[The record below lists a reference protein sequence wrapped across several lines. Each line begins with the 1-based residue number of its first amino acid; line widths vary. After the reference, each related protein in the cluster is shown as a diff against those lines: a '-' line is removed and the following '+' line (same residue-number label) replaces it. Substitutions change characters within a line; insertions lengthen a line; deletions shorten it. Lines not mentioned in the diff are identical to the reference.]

1 MHGAATRLLHVANG
15 TCTTRLIEAAGL
27 PGTWSLWADPLHG
40 GPVPGG
46 LSDDELLELRARH
59 LGAATADPAADPVN
73 DLGAWRAA
81 IANHHAYDELVLW
94 FEHDLFDQLNLVQ
107 LLPWIR
113 ERLPSQA
120 TVSLI
125 CIGSFPGHPAFKG
138 LGELSPGELAPLFG
152 ARARVSHAQY
162 ALAAQAWDAFRAS
175 TPHALDSLRHTDT
188 SVLPFLA
195 PAVTRFLQEY
205 PWTNDG
211 LSLTERRLLSLAAG
225 GPIELAAVFPQMTEP
240 GDELHVTDLSL
251 VDTASLLSAA
261 TPALLAYAP
270 ANGSGAG
277 PLGGTV
283 ALTEFGRDVLDGRAD
298 RVAMAG
304 IDLWLGGVH
313 LHGRTAWRWDDER
326 QAMAGPR

>member
-1 MHGAATRLLHVANG
+1 M
-15 TCTTRLIEAAGL
+15 
-27 PGTWSLWADPLHG
+27 
-40 GPVPGG
+40 
-46 LSDDELLELRARH
+46 
-59 LGAATADPAADPVN
+59 N

-162 ALAAQAWDAFRAS
+162 ALAAQAWDALRAS
-175 TPHALDSLRHTDT
+175 TPDALDSLRHDDT

-195 PAVTRFLQEY
+195 PADHAV
-205 PWTNDG
+205 P
-211 LSLTERRLLSLAAG
+211 AG
-225 GPIELAAVFPQMTEP
+225 V
-240 GDELHVTDLSL
+240 S
-251 VDTASLLSAA
+251 VD
-261 TPALLAYAP
+261 
-270 ANGSGAG
+270 
-277 PLGGTV
+277 
-283 ALTEFGRDVLDGRAD
+283 
-298 RVAMAG
+298 
-304 IDLWLGGVH
+304 
-313 LHGRTAWRWDDER
+313 
-326 QAMAGPR
+326 Q